1 MKTDAVKTAWKVL
14 IADPADL
21 PRHSLARAL
30 RDQGLEVV
38 EAPDGGKALSD
49 AMVRKPDV
57 LVLSLSLPVLATDR
71 LVGILRTNPTTR
83 AIPILFLGDPRQDVP
98 EAGDGVAEVI
108 HRPFRNEDV
117 LARVRGMLP
126 PVRDGGTEEI
136 AADQEGR
143 RKEKE
148 PEMMKQVVEIADVR
162 PGKVRDPGK
171 VPDPGTAP
179 GKAGWVS
186 PAYNV
191 SREVRLDPA
200 VLEKNRCV
208 AYNTES
214 PQVEA
219 YRVLRTRILHRT
231 RETGG
236 VTVMVTSALAGEG
249 KTVTA
254 INLALTFAKAYSQ
267 TALLV
272 DADLK
277 RQQVHQVLGFES
289 DRGLGNYLQDGC
301 AVSDL
306 VVWPGIEKLTI
317 ISGGKRIDG
326 SSELLGSAAMKALV
340 ADMKGRYP
348 NRYVF
353 FDVPP
358 VLAGADTITFAPL
371 VDHILFVVR
380 AGRSSLAD
388 VQKALGM
395 LPKEKILGIVLN
407 RQVDADAT
415 KYYYY

>member
-1 MKTDAVKTAWKVL
+1 
-14 IADPADL
+14 
-21 PRHSLARAL
+21 
-30 RDQGLEVV
+30 
-38 EAPDGGKALSD
+38 
-49 AMVRKPDV
+49 
-57 LVLSLSLPVLATDR
+57 
-71 LVGILRTNPTTR
+71 
-83 AIPILFLGDPRQDVP
+83 
-98 EAGDGVAEVI
+98 
-108 HRPFRNEDV
+108 
-117 LARVRGMLP
+117 
-126 PVRDGGTEEI
+126 
-136 AADQEGR
+136 
-143 RKEKE
+143 
-148 PEMMKQVVEIADVR
+148 MMKQAVEIADVR
-162 PGKVRDPGK
+162 PGK

-219 YRVLRTRILHRT
+219 YRVLRTRIMHRT
-231 RETGG
+231 RENGG
-236 VTVMVTSALAGEG
+236 ITVMVTSALPGEG

-254 INLALTFAKAYSQ
+254 VNLALTFAKVYSQ

-277 RQQVHQVLGFES
+277 RQQVHRVLGFKS
-289 DRGLGNYLQDGC
+289 GRGLGDYLQDGC
-301 AVSDL
+301 AVSEL
-306 VVWPGIEKLTI
+306 IVWPGIEKLTI

-371 VDHILFVVR
+371 VDYILFVVQ

-388 VQKALGM
+388 VQKALGL

-407 RQVDADAT
+407 RQRDADAT